1 MKMMILI
8 KKKRKNEIKL
18 NVIDNDKKKLQ
29 IQIK

>member
-1 MKMMILI
+1 MMILI